1 MSAAEPRRLAAIWK
15 GLCPRCR
22 EGKVFAGAVRMNERC
37 PSCHV
42 EFSREP
48 GYFSG
53 AMYFSYAL
61 AIAVILVLLAVA
73 AIVLWGRPLG
83 QLLIVAGVLFLPL
96 IPAVFRYSRILW
108 IYFDRHFEP

>member
-1 MSAAEPRRLAAIWK
+1 MSPEEPRRWLAIWK
-15 GLCPRCR
+15 GLCPQCR
-22 EGKVFAGAVRMNERC
+22 VGRIFSGAVRMNERC
-37 PSCHV
+37 PSCGV
-42 EFSREP
+42 VFSREP

-61 AIAVILVLLAVA
+61 AIGVILTILAALALVLRGWPLA
-73 AIVLWGRPLG
+73 R
-83 QLLIVAGVLFLPL
+83 LLIAAGGLFVPL